1 MENRENR
8 RRDTAE
14 PVAELV
20 RALALGWKNLAAYPP
35 GHPALGQSLELVH
48 RRLDDLRGPGGDVV
62 LGIESDGLLYGEDR
76 IDSASAQ
83 KFAQALYARGVAV
96 LRFTTDA
103 SARDIETFL
112 RILAAGTPAEQKRP
126 VWEELTA
133 AGVTS
138 ITLQAVDYSGVKVT
152 DDLDAEV
159 AKLPSLWEEVLRA
172 MMEGRELSIEEE
184 EFLALGEEQS
194 PEELSRMIV
203 KYVDSASLD
212 KPTFDPDATFGVR
225 MPMRHETPESIQE
238 RLAEAVAR
246 HIAKAKGAAREKSL
260 DQAIA
265 LLGTLPTTLRKTVI
279 RKIAE
284 VLATDDTAGA
294 QLRDLAAAVPQD
306 EILEALRYLAS
317 IEKLS
322 DHALNLLQSLSVL
335 DVSAQVEPPSEN
347 LIKDL
352 VEVFGDD
359 DIDRFNPPDHSALLE
374 HMSTVHVPTV
384 PAAAVQSAEKLGK
397 RVETVA
403 NDALTRQLGRTIVE
417 LIASLGSVRAP
428 IHVLTRLE
436 GLFRSHLT
444 AGEFEEALELV
455 QRLQD
460 IESTTVSDD
469 LRNSIQESF
478 ARLATPDMIRAL
490 VESLYGAPPE
500 KTRAIQ
506 RLTEMLGGSA
516 RRNLL
521 VALTE
526 ESNRSRRRKL
536 FDFITSL
543 GPVIV
548 PEVVLLLNDS
558 RWYVLR
564 NMIVLLRTV
573 NDRTSLPEIRKL
585 AMHGDIRVRMEAIK
599 SLFTLDTGVPAA
611 VLENVIRDRDPKVS
625 EAAITLIGSYG
636 IKEGVQPLL
645 RVLEGTDIFG
655 TKRARRLKCI
665 VALGELGEPEAL
677 PGLERFLG
685 EAFFF
690 WPSKAERYAAWES
703 LIGYP
708 KPARAKIVEEG
719 LQSRDPKIREIC
731 VRISGAK

>member
-1 MENRENR
+1 VEKTENR
-8 RRDTAE
+8 RPD

-48 RRLDDLRGPGGDVV
+48 RRLDDLRGPTGDVV
-62 LGIESDGLLYGEDR
+62 LGIENDGLLYGADK

-96 LRFTTDA
+96 LRFSTDT

-112 RILAAGTPAEQKRP
+112 RLLAAGTPADQKRP

-133 AGVTS
+133 SGITT
-138 ITLQAVDYSGVKVT
+138 ITLQPVDYSGVQIT
-152 DDLDAEV
+152 DDLEAV
-159 AKLPSLWEEVLRA
+159 TKLPSLWEEVLRA
-172 MMEGRELSIEEE
+172 MMEGRELSTEAED
-184 EFLALGEEQS
+184 FLARGEQS

-203 KYVDSASLD
+203 KYVDATILT
-212 KPTFDPDATFGVR
+212 KPAFDPDATFGVR
-225 MPMRHETPESIQE
+225 MPVRGETPESIQD
-238 RLAEAVAR
+238 RLAEAVAL
-246 HIAKAKGAAREKSL
+246 HIAKAQGAAREKSL

-284 VLATDDTAGA
+284 VLATDDSAGA
-294 QLRDLAAAVPQD
+294 LLRDLAAAVPQD
-306 EILEALRYLAS
+306 EILEALRYLSS

-335 DVSAQVEPPSEN
+335 DVSTQVEPPSEN
-347 LIKDL
+347 LIRDL
-352 VEVFGDD
+352 VEVFGED
-359 DIDRFNPPDHSALLE
+359 DIDRFNPPDHSALLQQV
-374 HMSTVHVPTV
+374 STVHVPTV
-384 PAAAVQSAEKLGK
+384 PAAALQSTEKLGK

-417 LIASLGSVRAP
+417 LIATLGSVRAP
-428 IHVLTRLE
+428 LNVLTRLE
-436 GLFRSHLT
+436 RLFRSHLT
-444 AGEFEEALELV
+444 AGEFDEALEIV
-455 QRLQD
+455 HKLQD
-460 IESTTVSDD
+460 IASSTVSDE

-490 VESLYGAPPE
+490 VESLYTAPPE
-500 KTRAIQ
+500 KTRSIQ
-506 RLTEMLGGSA
+506 RLIEMLGGSA

-548 PEVVLLLNDS
+548 PEVILLLNDS

-564 NMIVLLRTV
+564 NMIVLLRSV
-573 NDRTSLPEIRKL
+573 NDRTSLPEVRKL

-599 SLFTLDTGVPAA
+599 SLFTLDTDVPAA
-611 VLENVIRDRDPKVS
+611 VLENVVRDRDPKVS
-625 EAAITLIGSYG
+625 DAAISLIGSYG

-645 RVLEGTDIFG
+645 RVLEGNDIFG
-655 TKRARRLKCI
+655 AKRARRVKCI
-665 VALGELGEPEAL
+665 RALGELGESEAL
-677 PGLERFLG
+677 PALARFFG

-690 WPSKAERYAAWES
+690 WPSKEERYAAWES
-703 LIGYP
+703 LGGYP
-708 KPARAKIVEEG
+708 KSARTKFVETG
-719 LQSRDPKIREIC
+719 LQSSDPNIREIC
-731 VRISGAK
+731 VRISGAP